1 MGNYKQKKRNANK
14 IDNGQ
19 YGKLMINV
27 PRLMN
32 EMVIEVQKRGQ
43 IIV

>member
-1 MGNYKQKKRNANK
+1 MDNY
-14 IDNGQ
+14 

-32 EMVIEVQKRGQ
+32 EMVIEVQKGGQ
-43 IIV
+43 IIYKG